1 MIELDGT
8 LVLQFVNFMILMVVL
23 NALLFKPL
31 RAALKARKETIEGSK
46 AKVQDIDEQVQ
57 AQIARYDAQ
66 LQEARQQGGQERAA
80 LRKTGQEEE
89 VRILGEANRC
99 AAERLQTITA
109 QIQDEANSARMALR
123 GETEALAKEIA
134 GKVLGRAV

>member
-57 AQIARYDAQ
+57 AQIARYEAQ
-66 LQEARQQGGQERAA
+66 LQEARQQGGQERSA

-89 VRILGEANRC
+89 VRILGEANRN

-109 QIQDEANSARMALR
+109 QIQDEANSARQALR

>member
-57 AQIARYDAQ
+57 AQIARYEAQ
-66 LQEARQQGGQERAA
+66 LQEARQHGSQERSA
-80 LRKTGQEEE
+80 LRKTGQQEE
-89 VRILGEANRC
+89 VRILGEANRS

-109 QIQDEANSARMALR
+109 QIQDEANSARQALR